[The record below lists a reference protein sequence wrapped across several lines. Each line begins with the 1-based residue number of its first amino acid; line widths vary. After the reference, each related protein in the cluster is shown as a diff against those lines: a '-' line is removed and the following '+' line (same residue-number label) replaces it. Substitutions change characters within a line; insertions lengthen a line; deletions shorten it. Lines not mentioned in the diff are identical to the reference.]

1 MTKTPTHKTEPIDA
15 DEAELRRHLLDAQL
29 PALLLALTH
38 VTGDESLLGDSPR
51 PEIAL
56 TGEPQGGYND
66 GQIETARERCLDAL
80 VRYRDRGCPAP
91 SHPTPEQLHRWL
103 SFLVEE
109 DQLDEYG
116 PLLLDELALDGPE
129 TRAPRWRKSE
139 IAPERPFTVAIIGAG
154 MSGLAAAVRLQQ
166 AEIPFVIFERN
177 EEVGGTWH
185 DNIYPGCRVDV
196 SSHFYSY
203 SFARGFEWPQLF
215 SPQKVL
221 LEYFKSCADSFG
233 LREQIRFGTEVTEA
247 VFDEDAG
254 TWTLSLQG
262 PECQTD
268 AFEANALVSGMGQ
281 LNRPN
286 MPEIEGM
293 DRFRGAAFHS
303 AQWDPNVSLEGK
315 RVAIIG
321 TGSSA
326 CQFIPPVADQAS
338 ELTVFQRTAPW
349 LLPTPDYH
357 DAVPEGLVWLF
368 RHVPFYAEWYRFWLF
383 WTTAE
388 SMLPAVEVEEEWPH
402 KERSVG
408 ARNDETRAMLTEYL
422 RGACNGDEALFA
434 KMLPD
439 YPPFAK
445 RFVRDNGI
453 LPATY
458 ARAHVTLE
466 TEGIERITETGI
478 RTRDGR
484 DLEVDVLIYGTG
496 FTASEFLMPLKVVGR
511 GGRNLHEVWDGDAR
525 AYLGITLPRFPNL
538 FLLYGPNTNI
548 VVNGSIIFFT
558 ECEVDYLVAAIRELL
573 EGEHRAMDCRKA
585 VHDAYNERID
595 AANLRRAWGAATVN
609 SWYKNETGRVSQN
622 WPFNLLEFW
631 KQTRAPDPADYDLI

>member
-458 ARAHVTLE
+458 ARDHVTLE

-573 EGEHRAMDCRKA
+573 EGEHRAMDCRQA

>member
-56 TGEPQGGYND
+56 TGEPQGGYDD

-268 AFEANALVSGMGQ
+268 AFEANVLVSGMGQ

-303 AQWDPNVSLEGK
+303 AQWDPNVSFEGK

-349 LLPTPDYH
+349 LLPTPNYH

-388 SMLPAVEVEEEWPH
+388 SMLPAVEVEEDWPH

-458 ARAHVTLE
+458 ARDHVTLE

-573 EGEHRAMDCRKA
+573 EGEHRAMDCRQA